1 MVAKTET
8 KLWQLIKNN
17 TPSIYW
23 NRLENSVNAGMPDLI
38 GSIPEHHFFTNELK
52 ITYDNK
58 TVKFSPHQIAWHNE
72 KVNSGVKFITIS
84 NASLSSIKL
93 FDHSLA
99 VSPRPLF
106 VDHKPLYVIDDTKD
120 SAQWKTLIDII
131 KLSTA

>member
-1 MVAKTET
+1 MVAKTES

-17 TPSIYW
+17 TPLIYW

-38 GSIPEHHFFTNELK
+38 GSIPNHHFFTNELK

-58 TVKFSPHQIAWHNE
+58 TVRFSPHQIAFH
-72 KVNSGVKFITIS
+72 KVNHGVKFITIS
-84 NASLSSIKL
+84 TASLSSIKL

-99 VSPRPLF
+99 VSPRPLLANF
-106 VDHKPLYVIDDTKD
+106 KPLYIIDDTKD
-120 SAQWKTLIDII
+120 SEQWKTLIDII

>member
-17 TPSIYW
+17 TPLIYW

-38 GSIPEHHFFTNELK
+38 GSIPKHHFFTNELK

-58 TVKFSPHQIAWHNE
+58 TVKFSPHQIAFH
-72 KVNSGVKFITIS
+72 KVNHGVKFITIS

-120 SAQWKTLIDII
+120 SAQWKTLINII